1 MPRPPTPLLTLCAAA
16 LISVSAVWAQ
26 PWPPA
31 RSASA
36 ASGPAPQTRNS
47 GIPWQKLTAQQKDAL
62 QPLAAQWS
70 TLTNSQQRK
79 WVALTR
85 NFQRLP
91 PAKKATL
98 QSRMTDWS
106 TLTPAQRIQT
116 RLNFGE
122 ARRVPVTERK
132 ARWEQYQ
139 TLPSAERQ
147 RLAAG
152 RPTPPHGMAPALQP
166 TRRKLAY
173 VVHAGESRYLQI
185 NDNTLLPL

>member
-1 MPRPPTPLLTLCAAA
+1 MLRSARLSILLLLAAV
-16 LISVSAVWAQ
+16 LLGVGAVWAQ

-31 RSASA
+31 RGASA
-36 ASGPAPQTRNS
+36 PQAQN
-47 GIPWQKLTAQQKDAL
+47 GIPWQKLTPEQKDAL
-62 QPLAAQWS
+62 QPLAAQWP

-79 WVALTR
+79 WVAVTR

-91 PAKKATL
+91 PAEQATL

-106 TLTPAQRIQT
+106 TLTPAQRTQA
-116 RLNFGE
+116 RLNYGE
-122 ARRVPVTERK
+122 ARRVPVTVRK

-139 TLPSAERQ
+139 ELPTEERQ

-152 RPTPPHGMAPALQP
+152 RAKPPRGMAPALRP
-166 TRRKLAY
+166 TPRAKLAHP
-173 VVHAGESRYLQI
+173 VRPAPGENRRLPI